1 MREVQCRWWKYEGKR
16 RGEFNPKKMK
26 EKVVA
31 SLLSVWESPEPNSTI
46 SLYHISRSL
55 KPIHL
60 DAHLLEV
67 LAYTK
72 KDLNDDTDGTGAGTQ
87 TEQEARAK
95 LRPSERDLWKGTG
108 KGDES
113 GADDGAG
120 HDISI
125 TIGPG
130 VPHCLCSHFPL
141 TPPRVCSCI
150 CHEDAD

>member
-1 MREVQCRWWKYEGKR
+1 
-16 RGEFNPKKMK
+16 MK

-31 SLLSVWESPEPNSTI
+31 SLLSVRESPELNSTI
-46 SLYHISRSL
+46 SPYHISRSL

-72 KDLNDDTDGTGAGTQ
+72 KDLKDDTDGTGAGTQ
-87 TEQEARAK
+87 SEQEARAK

-108 KGDES
+108 KHDDS

-120 HDISI
+120 HNISI
-125 TIGPG
+125 TIGPD

-141 TPPRVCSCI
+141 TSPHVCSCI